1 MWEHK
6 MVERAEKYCTNK
18 LFRGKNMLT
27 MSKTLM
33 VEVGAKR

>member
-6 MVERAEKYCTNK
+6 MVERAEKYCKNK